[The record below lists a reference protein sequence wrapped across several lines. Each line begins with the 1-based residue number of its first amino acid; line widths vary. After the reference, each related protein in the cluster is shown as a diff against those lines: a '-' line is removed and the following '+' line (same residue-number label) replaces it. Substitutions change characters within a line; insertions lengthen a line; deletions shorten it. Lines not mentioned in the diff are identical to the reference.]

1 MRMTLT
7 PRVAKPKGSSAVSR
21 DSRRIGMAKIKM
33 IALLE
38 ESLAA
43 SSAAG

>member
-7 PRVAKPKGSSAVSR
+7 PKVAKPKGSSAVRR
-21 DSRRIGMAKIKM
+21 DTRRIGMAKIKM

-38 ESLAA
+38 ESLAV